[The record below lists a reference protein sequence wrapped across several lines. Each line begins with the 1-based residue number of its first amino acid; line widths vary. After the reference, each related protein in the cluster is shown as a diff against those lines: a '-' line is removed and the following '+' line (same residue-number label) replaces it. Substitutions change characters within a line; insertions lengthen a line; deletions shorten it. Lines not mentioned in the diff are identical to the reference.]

1 MSKTTQGLVRMLC
14 VGMFADICCLFR
26 TKALVLTREKLILI
40 NNYNST
46 VRHEWVIMKGRD
58 GSVYVVISWYF
69 CCSVLR
75 INRGK
80 KNKNKTRIWFKRVI
94 VACSPSRK
102 NTVLQA
108 GGLAAQP
115 SALVTGRTAA
125 GLGGAGRREGSDQQ
139 AAERRWWE
147 EEEKTIGE
155 ISRESERLEMNNSTT
170 ATRLLKRTH
179 THTIT

>member
-1 MSKTTQGLVRMLC
+1 MGDNEGQRWVS
-14 VGMFADICCLFR
+14 ICCDI
-26 TKALVLTREKLILI
+26 LILLL
-40 NNYNST
+40 
-46 VRHEWVIMKGRD
+46 
-58 GSVYVVISWYF
+58 F
-69 CCSVLR
+69 CLKDQQR
-75 INRGK
+75 E

-139 AAERRWWE
+139 ATERR
-147 EEEKTIGE
+147 
-155 ISRESERLEMNNSTT
+155 
-170 ATRLLKRTH
+170 
-179 THTIT
+179 

>member
-75 INRGK
+75 INRGGK
-80 KNKNKTRIWFKRVI
+80 KQKQNKNLVQTCNCSLLTIEEKHRSPGWWFGCAAICAGNWTHSCWVGR
-94 VACSPSRK
+94 SRE
-102 NTVLQA
+102 
-108 GGLAAQP
+108 
-115 SALVTGRTAA
+115 TGREWST
-125 GLGGAGRREGSDQQ
+125 GCWETLKGGRGENNRGDKQREWTVGN
-139 AAERRWWE
+139 E
-147 EEEKTIGE
+147 
-155 ISRESERLEMNNSTT
+155 
-170 ATRLLKRTH
+170 
-179 THTIT
+179 